1 MKKEAPPFKL
11 FGQIDKIYV
20 WRLSNLRNL
29 YVLSSMV
36 VVAPCSGAVL
46 LPVVLVHCIK

>member
-20 WRLSNLRNL
+20 WRLSNLQKL

-36 VVAPCSGAVL
+36 VVAPCLGAVL
-46 LPVVLVHCIK
+46 LQVVLVHCIK